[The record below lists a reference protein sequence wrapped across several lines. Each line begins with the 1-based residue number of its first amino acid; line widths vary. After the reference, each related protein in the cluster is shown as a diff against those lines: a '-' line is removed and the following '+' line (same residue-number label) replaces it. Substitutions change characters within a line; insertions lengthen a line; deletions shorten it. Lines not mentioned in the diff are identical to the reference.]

1 MADSAYSFS
10 LTTFSPSGK
19 LVQIEYALNAVM
31 SGSTSLGVK
40 GKNGVV
46 IATEKKLPSCLIDE
60 TTVQKI
66 VHLTENIAV
75 VYSGMGPDFRVLCR
89 KGRKAAQAYY
99 RVYREIIPV
108 AMLVRELAAVMQE
121 FTQQGGVRP
130 FGVSLLCAGFD
141 HNGPQLFQIDPSGS
155 YFAWKASAIGKQ
167 MVRAPHPLSACPE
180 QEPGCALAGDGRE
193 RRRPDAPTNGHLAFC
208 GQGVGFSRP
217 RPLHGCQTHA
227 GVQHRPRIM
236 RCACLEPSQ
245 YSAQPP
251 PPPSSPPSYPSP
263 TPRSLS
269 LPSPAPLQHQR
280 ATPARAHA
288 HITRNQRSNAAR
300 GKPILAW
307 SKATCTLW
315 DTNARAAGD
324 GPGSSMGLISLP
336 ARAHRAPRSPCL
348 VRTSACRPQ
357 ARPPPAA
364 PQVNAKT
371 FLEKRYHDELELEDA
386 VHTALLTLKEGF
398 EGAMDHTNIEVGII
412 GVDKKFKVLTPAE
425 IKDYLG
431 EVE

>member
-1 MADSAYSFS
+1 MAESAYSFS

-167 MVRAPHPLSACPE
+167 MVRAPFCTPE
-180 QEPGCALAGDGRE
+180 A
-193 RRRPDAPTNGHLAFC
+193 N
-208 GQGVGFSRP
+208 
-217 RPLHGCQTHA
+217 
-227 GVQHRPRIM
+227 
-236 RCACLEPSQ
+236 
-245 YSAQPP
+245 
-251 PPPSSPPSYPSP
+251 
-263 TPRSLS
+263 
-269 LPSPAPLQHQR
+269 
-280 ATPARAHA
+280 
-288 HITRNQRSNAAR
+288 
-300 GKPILAW
+300 
-307 SKATCTLW
+307 
-315 DTNARAAGD
+315 
-324 GPGSSMGLISLP
+324 
-336 ARAHRAPRSPCL
+336 
-348 VRTSACRPQ
+348 
-357 ARPPPAA
+357 PAA
-364 PQVNAKT
+364 PLRGASRARPAAPTHPRTDTWPSVARVWG
-371 FLEKRYHDELELEDA
+371 LVAPVLC
-386 VHTALLTLKEGF
+386 TAARRTRGSST
-398 EGAMDHTNIEVGII
+398 GPASC
-412 GVDKKFKVLTPAE
+412 GVPV
-425 IKDYLG
+425 
-431 EVE
+431 